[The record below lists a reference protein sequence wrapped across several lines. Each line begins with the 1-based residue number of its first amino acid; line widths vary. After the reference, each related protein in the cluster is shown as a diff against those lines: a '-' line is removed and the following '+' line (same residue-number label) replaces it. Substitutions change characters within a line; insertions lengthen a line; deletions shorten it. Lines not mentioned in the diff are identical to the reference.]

1 MWKTVKLSF
10 AAVAVALMIVLAG
23 VVGFALNDGEGSSSG
38 GAPVANIDVSDD
50 GFSILEEIMQILD
63 QDFVVPTAVEYDI
76 LREGAIDGAIDALG
90 DPHTEYI
97 SPEQYELGIDIISG
111 AFEGIGAQVD
121 MDPVT
126 GAIIIVAPFRD
137 TPAAEAGLVSG
148 DAILAVDGES
158 TEGWSVRDAVRVIRG
173 PQGEAVVLT
182 IMRAGTDEVED
193 VTIVRSTIV
202 IPTVFSD
209 DIENENGDAV
219 SDLAYLRL
227 EQFTDQ
233 SVRDMSTELERIVD
247 AGYDGLILDVRGNPG
262 GGLDATVQIADMFID
277 GGIILTQVDRD
288 GQETVFE
295 AHAGGEAIDIPVVLL
310 VNQFSASGS
319 EVLAGALRDHNRAT
333 LMGEQTFG
341 KGSVNHVR
349 PLSDGGALYVTIARW
364 LTPNGELIEG
374 IGIAPDV
381 TVVFTEEDLEALRD
395 VQLFAAIDFLH
406 DELAQALD

>member
-1 MWKTVKLSF
+1 
-10 AAVAVALMIVLAG
+10 MIVLAG
-23 VVGFALNDGEGSSSG
+23 VVGYAINDGEGSPSGDGSSTT
-38 GAPVANIDVSDD
+38 IDLSDD

-63 QDFVVPTAVEYDI
+63 QDFVVPDAVDYDI

-126 GAIIIVAPFRD
+126 GEIIIVAPFRD
-137 TPAAEAGLVSG
+137 TPAAEAGLVAG

-173 PQGEAVVLT
+173 PQGEPVELT
-182 IMRAGTDEVED
+182 IRRTNGEVED
-193 VTIVRSTIV
+193 ITIVRSTIV

-233 SVRDMSTELERIVD
+233 SVRDMSTELKRIVD

-277 GGIILTQVDRD
+277 EGIILTQVDRD

-295 AHAGGEAIDIPVVLL
+295 AHAGGEATEIPIVLL

-381 TVVFTEEDLEALRD
+381 TVTFTQEDLEALRD

-406 DELAQALD
+406 DELAQSLD